1 MTHLSQSLT
10 FICNSV
16 VNFLR
21 YMACLKKQMLF
32 FSPLVAL
39 LSRRLF
45 LQVSKKKKD
54 FEKSYLKRSTE
65 ANSIAYSTQEGQD
78 KPSKFFISGNADLS
92 QLEKLE

>member
-1 MTHLSQSLT
+1 
-10 FICNSV
+10 
-16 VNFLR
+16 
-21 YMACLKKQMLF
+21 MACLKSKCF
-32 FSPLVAL
+32 FSL
-39 LSRRLF
+39 LLWLYYHVGFFCRCP
-45 LQVSKKKKD
+45 KKKKD